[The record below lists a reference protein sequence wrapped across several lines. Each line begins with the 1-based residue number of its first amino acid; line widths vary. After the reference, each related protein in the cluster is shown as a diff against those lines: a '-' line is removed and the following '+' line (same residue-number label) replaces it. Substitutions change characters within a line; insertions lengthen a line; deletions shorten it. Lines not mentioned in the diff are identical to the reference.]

1 MRFSSLF
8 VAMSACVL
16 AVGPACGAI
25 TTYSNTLGSANHY
38 DTNLTAIR
46 NLWEAGVSGLQNV
59 TFGVNGVSQVISNA
73 SVVNSNNS
81 MTGWVTAL
89 NAVTDCASAA
99 SSLGS
104 NEVCLERRDAASRTW
119 IDVDVFSPVPAG
131 NRFFRG
137 EQGSTSGL
145 GIALTAGTRAFAL
158 DLYTLAGSGNITVS
172 MYDSSGLAGQVTVG
186 TTNDGVPAYLGV
198 TSDTVLTSL
207 IVTSST
213 RAVGL
218 DTISFA
224 NALAGQGG
232 GGNEPPPN
240 TDTPEAATLGYIGM
254 GLLAL
259 LVGRKHSVV
268 R

>member
-8 VAMSACVL
+8 GAMMACVL
-16 AVGPACGAI
+16 AVGPASAAI
-25 TTYSNTLGSANHY
+25 TTYSNTQSSATNY

-59 TFGVNGVSQVISNA
+59 TFGVNGASQFNANATVINSSNAISNA
-73 SVVNSNNS
+73 F
-81 MTGWVTAL
+81 
-89 NAVTDCASAA
+89 TDCSLAA
-99 SSLGS
+99 SNLGAS
-104 NEVCLERRDAASRTW
+104 QVCIERRNSGTRTW
-119 IDVDVFSPVPAG
+119 IEVDIPPVAWG

-137 EQGSTSGL
+137 DQGTSDGIA
-145 GIALTAGTRAFAL
+145 IALTPGTRAFAL
-158 DLYTLAGSGNITVS
+158 DLYTLFGTGSISVS
-172 MYDSSGLAGQVTVG
+172 MYDSSGLAGDISVG
-186 TTNDGVPAYLGV
+186 STNDGVPAYLGV

-213 RAVGL
+213 RGIGI

-232 GGNEPPPN
+232 GEPLPN
-240 TDTPEAATLGYIGM
+240 TDAPESATLGYIGM

-259 LVGRKHSVV
+259 LAGRK
-268 R
+268 RARR